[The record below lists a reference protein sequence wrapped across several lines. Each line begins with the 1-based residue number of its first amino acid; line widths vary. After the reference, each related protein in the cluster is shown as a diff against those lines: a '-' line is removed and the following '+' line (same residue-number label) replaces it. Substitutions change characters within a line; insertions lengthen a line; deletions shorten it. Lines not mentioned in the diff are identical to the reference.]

1 MKEFDEILKELKNK
15 IYRPVYFLMGDE
27 AYYIDQLTDYISG
40 HVLTD
45 AEKTFNQTVFYGKDA
60 DVHSIINSARRF
72 PMMANYQVVIVKEA
86 QELKKLEDL
95 LFYVEKPL
103 KSTLLVVN
111 YKYGNLDKRTK
122 LYKALSNHILF
133 ESKKLYDNQ
142 VPEWIVNFLKK
153 GGVAIDAEAAELIKE
168 SLGNDLSK
176 IAHEL
181 DKLMLVLPEGNKMV
195 TKTIIERNIGISKDF
210 NTFELTKALGQKN
223 ILKANRIADYFNKN
237 PKASPFPVTIQVL
250 FSFFSKILSYHFIVD
265 KSRGNVAS
273 SLGVNPFFVVEYEQ
287 AAKKYPPAKAVAII
301 AALREY
307 DMKSKGVGNSSV
319 PDGELLKELLF
330 TILH

>member
-45 AEKTFNQTVFYGKDA
+45 AEKTFNQTMFYGKDA

-103 KSTLLVVN
+103 KSTLLVIN

-153 GGVAIDAEAAELIKE
+153 GGVSIDAEAAELIKE

-330 TILH
+330 IILH

>member
-45 AEKTFNQTVFYGKDA
+45 AEKTFNQTMFYGKDA

-103 KSTLLVVN
+103 KSTLLVIN

-153 GGVAIDAEAAELIKE
+153 GGVIIDAEAAELIKE

-330 TILH
+330 IILH